1 MPTKQDYKQ
10 IIEDKLSA
18 QTGKNQENKDGV
30 SSTIQESGSGP
41 DVSTS
46 NK

>member
-1 MPTKQDYKQ
+1 MPTKQDYMQ
-10 IIEDKLSA
+10 VIEDKLSA
-18 QTGKNQENKDGV
+18 ENGEKSKEDGV

-41 DVSTS
+41 DVSTQ